1 MLASA
6 AWGQAC
12 LTGEDLEAP
21 VRAKL
26 EAAAAKYFD
35 LAAKGD
41 VGGLK
46 DQGIPRVSADF
57 SGIAAAG
64 GEHQSSFAKGEGG
77 ARSPFELNHEG
88 DGPPEG
94 GWVLLRAFRK

>member
-1 MLASA
+1 VELDGLPEVECLPNAQCDAGSA

-41 VGGLK
+41 VAGLK
-46 DQGIPRVSADF
+46 DHAIERVQRIF
-57 SGIAAAG
+57 RGLRRRLR
-64 GEHQSSFAKGEGG
+64 ENQPSFAKAEG
-77 ARSPFELNHEG
+77 
-88 DGPPEG
+88 
-94 GWVLLRAFRK
+94 